1 MTRAD
6 RRRQAAAAARAP
18 ATGAAGLA
26 ARIRAAKLPGT
37 PPELA
42 GRARK
47 ALAAYVE
54 SAAAQGVPL
63 PEIARHLADGRAAA
77 TIARVEREQAAAR
90 GQDPARGAA
99 CNAGCAFCCILP
111 GADGG
116 TITAHEAERL
126 HAALAPLAGQ
136 PDGRDWHAAACPAL
150 DPETRLCRAYEARPL
165 ICRSF
170 HSADAAACEA
180 NAAGAPVPGARL
192 AGAHLTYLA
201 AHGLARAALAPRAR
215 VETFSL
221 RETARAAV
229 EGDDAATAL
238 ARARH
243 APGALDAERRRTGR
257 AWRAARGPS
266 G

>member
-6 RRRQAAAAARAP
+6 RRRQAAAARAP
-18 ATGAAGLA
+18 TTGAAGLA

-37 PPELA
+37 PPDLA
-42 GRARK
+42 DRARK

-63 PEIARHLADGRAAA
+63 AEIARHLADGRAAA
-77 TIARVEREQAAAR
+77 TIAHVEREQAARR
-90 GQDPARGAA
+90 GQDPAQGAA
-99 CNAGCAFCCILP
+99 CAAGCAFCCILP
-111 GADGG
+111 GEDGG

-136 PDGRDWHAAACPAL
+136 PDGRDWHDAACPAL
-150 DPETRLCRAYEARPL
+150 DPATRMCRAYEARPL

-170 HSADAAACEA
+170 HSTDAAACEA
-180 NAAGAPVPGARL
+180 NAEGQPVAGARL

-201 AHGLARAALAPRAR
+201 AHGLARAALGPRTR

-229 EGDDAATAL
+229 EGRDAASAL

-257 AWRAARGPS
+257 AWRAARGPA